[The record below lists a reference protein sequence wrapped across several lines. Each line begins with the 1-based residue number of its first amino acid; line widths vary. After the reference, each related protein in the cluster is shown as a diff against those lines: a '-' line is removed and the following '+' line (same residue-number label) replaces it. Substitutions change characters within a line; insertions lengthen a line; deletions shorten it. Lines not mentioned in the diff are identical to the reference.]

1 MAFSPSS
8 PGTLL
13 FVDVWIIDQIDK
25 FLFVDGELKVK
36 DGEELIPPIKSE
48 KQLKMVELQRRM
60 AELQAMPDEP
70 ANTEEQTDAK
80 SLDYTEQP
88 AE

>member
-25 FLFVDGELKVK
+25 LLFVDGELKVK
-36 DGEELIPPIKSE
+36 DGEELIPPVKSE
-48 KQLKMVELQRRM
+48 LELEEEELLRRIAEIQAQKQ
-60 AELQAMPDEP
+60 
-70 ANTEEQTDAK
+70 ANTEEQTDAPL
-80 SLDYTEQP
+80 LDYTDEP
-88 AE
+88 SE